1 MYDEDLEYQ
10 RMEERIAKLKNQ
22 PKDTL
27 TEEEEE
33 AWDLLDQV
41 LNGDKKKKKQTPK
54 KKKTA

>member
-33 AWDLLDQV
+33 AWNLLDQV